1 MHLIIAI
8 VVLFVLYKLFKNYL
22 AEINIFGGIVLALIY
37 YTEVT
42 VYSLIALF
50 ALIFVY
56 SKINENNLK
65 KECVSFLQSGDE
77 EMFFERYFNYNIPDR
92 KTIINIISK
101 DFQDS
106 DRILGELFKLDLLK
120 FGCENSK
127 EGDYLL
133 FDKNKCFS
141 ELSKTWGESFEV
153 FLNDLNEDPGSG
165 IEIVTMGAVS
175 DNKKIHLIK
184 ITKEKEGS
192 SSNDISIG
200 AISLDD

>member
-22 AEINIFGGIVLALIY
+22 AEIIIFGGIVLALIY

-92 KTIINIISK
+92 KTIINIISC
-101 DFQDS
+101 F
-106 DRILGELFKLDLLK
+106 DLLK
-120 FGCENSK
+120 
-127 EGDYLL
+127 L
-133 FDKNKCFS
+133 
-141 ELSKTWGESFEV
+141 
-153 FLNDLNEDPGSG
+153 
-165 IEIVTMGAVS
+165 A
-175 DNKKIHLIK
+175 
-184 ITKEKEGS
+184 
-192 SSNDISIG
+192 
-200 AISLDD
+200 